1 MIHMIT
7 HDNLVCISVFPKQV
21 FSKLSILSAENH
33 LWFLYTGLYF
43 ITIDLKVSIW
53 KTLAVVQ
60 YSTADCI
67 TVSTVGGEIIAVK
80 VKPVIRRT
88 VIPIQPLV
96 YIIS

>member
-1 MIHMIT
+1 MIT